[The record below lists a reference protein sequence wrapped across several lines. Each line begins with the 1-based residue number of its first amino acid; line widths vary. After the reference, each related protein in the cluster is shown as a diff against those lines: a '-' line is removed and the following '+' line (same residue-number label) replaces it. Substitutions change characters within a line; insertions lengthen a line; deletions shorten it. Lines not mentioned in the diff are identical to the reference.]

1 MDEKELERDHALG
14 PVDVEG
20 ADASAGGAEG
30 VLLDSL
36 PPNAAQ
42 LRRIEERREGV

>member
-1 MDEKELERDHALG
+1 MEEKELERDHALG
-14 PVDVEG
+14 AVVDVEG
-20 ADASAGGAEG
+20 TNAAAGGAEG

-42 LRRIEERREGV
+42 LRRSEERRE